1 MAEHRRPRAT
11 SGAGRAAIVIG
22 AILAVLGVLYVGAIL
37 AVGDG
42 VRAGTTVAGV
52 SIGGMST
59 EDAVAALE
67 ETVGAQVAKPVRVRA
82 ADQTYVIKPAEAGI
96 AFDPQ
101 ATIAQASG
109 RTYNPITL
117 VRDLV
122 GQRTLEPVIT
132 VDEAALD
139 AQIESI
145 ATTID
150 SPATEPTLTMKGR
163 TPKLAKGKDGYA
175 LDQAALA
182 ASVRDAVLQKRRP
195 IDAPVGPVPPTV
207 SPEEAEAAVAL
218 ARTAVSNPVNVS
230 AGSKVVSIPPDAIA
244 SALSFTSKDGQ
255 LVPELDGAK
264 LHAAIAPELADIETP
279 GRDATFKIVKG
290 KPVVVPSIVG
300 SGIAD
305 DELASKVVTVIGEQ
319 PPARAVS
326 VSMGTREPALTTEQA
341 QALGV
346 TEKLSSF
353 TQKFPYAAYR
363 VQNIGQAAKNV
374 NGTLLLPGE
383 TFSMNEVM
391 GERTEANG
399 YTKGFV
405 VGPGGVF
412 SEDLGGGVSAATTT
426 VWTGAFFAGMERV
439 FTQAHS
445 IYISRYQP
453 GLEATVA
460 WGIFDMKFRNDTPNA
475 VFITTKMSNT
485 SMTVNFW
492 GTKQDDEIKAE
503 FGPKKNIRPF
513 QTVYDKSKQCLG
525 QGGMDGFTIDVDRV
539 FIKDGKEVKRETIT
553 TNYRASP
560 KVICGKKP
568 KDEEDVAIIDPTASG
583 SPAPTGDVAP
593 SGDAVAPDPAASA
606 APTETKK
613 PGKKPKPSDSA
624 SPSASE
630 TKKPGK
636 KPNKKP
642 KPSASPSPSK
652 TKGAN

>member
-11 SGAGRAAIVIG
+11 SGAGRVAIVIG
-22 AILAVLGVLYVGAIL
+22 AVLAVLAVLYIGAVL

-42 VRAGTTVAGV
+42 VRAGTTVSGV

-59 EDAVAALE
+59 DEAVAALE
-67 ETVGAQVAKPVRVRA
+67 ETVGAQAAKPIRVKA
-82 ADQTYVIKPAEAGI
+82 ADQTFVISPAEAGI

-132 VDEAALD
+132 VDEAALES
-139 AQIESI
+139 QIASI

-150 SPATEPTLTMKGR
+150 APATEPTLTMKGR
-163 TPKLAKGKDGYA
+163 TPRLKEGKDGFA

-182 ASVRDAVLQKRRP
+182 ASVRDAVLRKRKP

-207 SPEEAEAAVAL
+207 TPEAAQAAVELARAAVA
-218 ARTAVSNPVNVS
+218 NPVNVS

-244 SALSFTSKDGQ
+244 SALSFTSEGGQ

-264 LHAAIAPELADIETP
+264 LHASIAPELADIETP
-279 GRDATFKIVKG
+279 GRDATFKIKQG
-290 KPVVVPSIVG
+290 TPVVVPSIVG

-305 DELASKVVTVIGEQ
+305 DELATKVATVLGEQ

-326 VSMGTREPALTTEQA
+326 VSMGVREPALTTEEA
-341 QALGV
+341 QGLGV
-346 TEKLSSF
+346 TEKLASF

-405 VGPGGVF
+405 IGPGGVF
-412 SEDLGGGVSAATTT
+412 AEELGGGVSAATTA

-485 SMTVNFW
+485 SMTVTFW
-492 GTKQDDEIKAE
+492 GTKAYDEIKAE
-503 FGPKKNIRPF
+503 FGPKRNIRPF
-513 QTVYDKSKQCLG
+513 QTVYDKSKECLG

-539 FIKDGKEVKRETIT
+539 FYKDGKEVKRETIT

-568 KDEEDVAIIDPTASG
+568 KEEDEFALIDPTASG
-583 SPAPTGDVAP
+583 SAMP
-593 SGDAVAPDPAASA
+593 SASAVPGDATAPDPAASG
-606 APTETKK
+606 APAETKK
-613 PGKKPKPSDSA
+613 PGKKPKPNA
-624 SPSASE
+624 SESPTATE
-630 TKKPGK
+630 TKKPNK

-642 KPSASPSPSK
+642 KPSASPTPSK